1 MTEVI
6 AECMSESVAAV
17 TRAQTFRN
25 FKSVANSRTLFIFGA
40 KILGFSKGAAES
52 CALPVRGFRD
62 AGDVARAENKE
73 NLIRLRQLDPSLAG
87 VEFGGT
93 LAQAEFIRIPGSSG
107 GKIEHGNIVGSG
119 GSEKQHI
126 EIRRVRDS
134 PSEYSRGVGDG
145 VGRLLRGNRDFLSRG
160 FGETRLGARSRLKYK
175 VPRLRAG

>member
-1 MTEVI
+1 MAEVI

-25 FKSVANSRTLFIFGA
+25 FKSVANSRALFIFGA

-73 NLIRLRQLDPSLAG
+73 NLIRLRQLDPPFWPSSNLVGRWRRPAG
-87 VEFGGT
+87 
-93 LAQAEFIRIPGSSG
+93 RIFPHTGSSG

-119 GSEKQHI
+119 GSEKRHI
-126 EIRRVRDS
+126 EICRVS
-134 PSEYSRGVGDG
+134 IAEG
-145 VGRLLRGNRDFLSRG
+145 
-160 FGETRLGARSRLKYK
+160 
-175 VPRLRAG
+175 